1 MLAVSVHEHSGLG
14 NQIWRAVCCRV
25 FADRLGYDYA
35 ISHPGWRGPF
45 LNFDFGKEINLN
57 VENESDFYS
66 AEELPEGIKFYYEE
80 TTVTHNNPFF
90 FPESDP
96 DEKKFLTIEDET
108 YINGNF
114 QILNYIEEYRDKI
127 CDWLT
132 YDDKYKVTDYS
143 SENICVIQIRGGDY
157 KTGHSVLPQ
166 QYYYE
171 AMRHMKDNNPNIEF
185 VIVTD
190 DPEFSKQMIPNVEI
204 VGSAVSDEKDLYQKN
219 IGWYTYPG
227 GPVHLD
233 YSILNTAKYA
243 IISASTFAFWPIWT
257 NKYLINVIAPK
268 YWFDWS
274 RSDSSWRPTDSIVND
289 EKWLWLDREGY
300 LYRSDTCI
308 NEAKSNKKDYRH

>member
-57 VENESDFYS
+57 VEKESDFYS

-171 AMRHMKDNNPNIEF
+171 AMRHMKNNNPNIEF

-257 NKYLINVIAPK
+257 NKDLINVIAPK

-308 NEAKSNKKDYRH
+308 NEAKINKKDYRH